1 MKKFGWGILF
11 VFMLLLV
18 WNTRVAKPNNAEAVG
33 FDLWALF
40 VISLTFVAGWKLWF
54 LIFPKRAPLP
64 APTPLNTTR
73 LSETKEIQEA
83 FQREMIALF
92 NEAGASENLPLIQ
105 TPANVKEILDGEALL
120 DNLERLEKRGSLQT
134 LGFKP
139 EQIR

>member
-18 WNTRVAKPNNAEAVG
+18 WNTQVAVPSNAEAIG

-40 VISLTFVAGWKLWF
+40 LVSLTFFMGWKLWF
-54 LIFPKRAPLP
+54 LIFPKRTPLP
-64 APTPLNTTR
+64 VPTPLRTTR

-92 NEAGASENLPLIQ
+92 NEAGASDNLPLIQ
-105 TPANVKEILDGEALL
+105 TPTNVKEILDGKGCL
-120 DNLERLEKRGSLQT
+120 DGLDELERR
-134 LGFKP
+134 
-139 EQIR
+139 R